1 MAYEIED
8 EGVGIVLVDDS
19 PEIKKVVWDRLI
31 AYFRKHG
38 AYCGESVMQCD
49 GPNIEASEVMSEI
62 ADIVFKT
69 GDKDAD

>member
-1 MAYEIED
+1 MGFEIED
-8 EGVGIVLVDDS
+8 EGVGTVLVDDS
-19 PEIKKVVWDRLI
+19 PKTKKIVWEKLI
-31 AYFRKHG
+31 GYFRKHG

-62 ADIVFKT
+62 ADIIFKT